1 VASALLGAPAF
12 AQEPNPNQL
21 RLTANCG
28 PIEELLAA
36 LADDY
41 GEYPTNRGIAENG
54 GKPFGPAIVTSNQK
68 TGTFTVIL
76 GRPDGKGCVVLA
88 GSGWEALEAG
98 KPGSPA

>member
-28 PIEELLAA
+28 PLDGLLAS

-41 GEYPTNRGIAENG
+41 GEVPTDSGIAENG
-54 GKPFGPAIVTSNQK
+54 GQAFGPAIVTSNPK

-88 GSGWEALEAG
+88 GIGWSALEAG
-98 KPGSPA
+98 KPGNPA